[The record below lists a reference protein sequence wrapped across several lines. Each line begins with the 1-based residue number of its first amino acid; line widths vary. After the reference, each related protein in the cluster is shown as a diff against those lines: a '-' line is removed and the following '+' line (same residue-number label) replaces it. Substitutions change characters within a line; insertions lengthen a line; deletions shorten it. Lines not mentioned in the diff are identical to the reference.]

1 MKWFL
6 GLRSKLKLTE
16 FKGPARL
23 DLVVPVYNEGE
34 LITTVYKNI
43 ASVLDN
49 AYDWKVY
56 FVYDFE
62 GDITAPYLQ
71 KISNED
77 ARIIP
82 LLQTYGRGVLNAL
95 KFAFTKVHDGPVI
108 VLMGDDSD
116 DLSVI
121 PEMLDAYKLGAT
133 VVAASRFL
141 TKDGYIGGAWLKR
154 NLARTAGFVLNKAGL
169 GTNDPT
175 NNFKLYSG
183 RYLKATPLESKGGF
197 EIALELTVKAAT
209 QGFVVTQIAG
219 SWKDRVQG
227 KSNFKLYSWMPEY
240 LRWFMYYFFHKFVH
254 IKS

>member
-1 MKWFL
+1 M
-6 GLRSKLKLTE
+6 E

-71 KISNED
+71 KISIED
-77 ARIIP
+77 TRVIP

-116 DLSVI
+116 DLTVI
-121 PEMLDAYKLGAT
+121 PLMLEKYAGGAS

-141 TKDGYIGGAWLKR
+141 TPDGYIGGAWLKR
-154 NLARTAGFVLNKAGL
+154 NLARSAGFILNKAGL

-183 RYLKATPLESKGGF
+183 VYLKQTTLESKGGF
-197 EIALELTVKAAT
+197 EIALELTVKAACKGYLV
-209 QGFVVTQIAG
+209 QQVPG
-219 SWKDRVQG
+219 SWKDRVAG
-227 KSNFKLYSWMPEY
+227 KSNFKLYSWMPQY
-240 LRWFMYYFFHKFVH
+240 LRWFFYYFFSKLKFY
-254 IKS
+254 